1 LGLRKFLDSLY
12 WICGVLAGVFMVGI
26 ALCILI
32 ALAGSMFGFV
42 TRSMD
47 EFAGYSMAAS
57 AFLAFSYTFHANEHI
72 RVTLFLQRFRGRLR
86 SGVEIWCH
94 LLGTLLAGFFAW
106 YSVKMVVVS
115 WQIKELSQGLIP
127 LPLWIPQLAMAGGTV
142 MLTVALLDR
151 LVGLCF
157 YGMLPDQDRQGVME
171 S

>member
-1 LGLRKFLDSLY
+1 LRKVLDTLY
-12 WICGVLAGVFMVGI
+12 WTCGVLAGVFMVGI
-26 ALCILI
+26 AMCILI
-32 ALAGSMFGFV
+32 ALAGSIFGFV

-57 AFLAFSYTFHANEHI
+57 AFLAFSYTFHSNEHI
-72 RVTLFLQRFRGRLR
+72 RVTLVIHRFRGRLR
-86 SGVEIWCH
+86 KGFEIWSH
-94 LLGTLLAGFFAW
+94 LLGTVLAGFFAW

-127 LPLWIPQLAMAGGTV
+127 LPLWIPQLAMAVGTV

-151 LVGLCF
+151 LLGHWIGGVSLD
-157 YGMLPDQDRQGVME
+157 PDRQGVME